1 MGSGISTK
9 YENTYFYTQEP
20 SDDYLVFSE
29 HASSYSG
36 DTHTVEYGS
45 DDRVMKFCDDMVAR
59 PPDAESTY
67 QRNLVRT
74 SRDYELNEEGFFG
87 KSSKGTNVYTI
98 ESDNPMSSAMDF
110 YTKISDGGRTE
121 YLSNRH
127 GIKAVLGDDTETIFR
142 PYPKTEGSPAV
153 SIRIDCERIAHKIH
167 FIKR

>member
-9 YENTYFYTQEP
+9 YENTYFYTQES

-29 HASSYSG
+29 RASSYSA

-59 PPDAESTY
+59 PPDADSTY

-74 SRDYELNEEGFFG
+74 SRDYEFNEQGFFG
-87 KSSKGTNVYTI
+87 KRSGKKVWTV
-98 ESDNPMSSAMDF
+98 EADDPMESAMDF
-110 YTKISDGGRTE
+110 YSKISDGGATD
-121 YLSNRH
+121 YLENRH
-127 GIKAVLGDDTETIFR
+127 GISSYLGDKTEAIFR

-153 SIRIDCERIAHKIH
+153 SIRIDFERIAHKIH